1 MTVVAKNLVDNKTKV
16 ISTVTGSVNEE
27 SQSALDVTKLI
38 DSTSEPR
45 VSVVNV
51 HHEILGTGKVTL
63 LFDERKVLEL
73 TGRGNYGL
81 KKDEEKIETETTDKE
96 GDLFV
101 KSDANVSKFNLVLE
115 CRKES
120 GFN

>member
-63 LFDERKVLEL
+63 LFDEREVFEL

>member
-1 MTVVAKNLVDNKTKV
+1 MTVIAKNLVDNKTKV
-16 ISTVTGSVNEE
+16 ISTVTGSVNEK

-63 LFDERKVLEL
+63 LFDEREILEL

-81 KKDEEKIETETTDKE
+81 KKNEKKIETETTDKE
-96 GDLFV
+96 GDIFV

>member
-63 LFDERKVLEL
+63 LFDEREILEL

-81 KKDEEKIETETTDKE
+81 KKNEDKIETETTDKE
-96 GDLFV
+96 GDIFV

>member
-16 ISTVTGSVNEE
+16 ISTITGSVNEE

-63 LFDERKVLEL
+63 LFDEREILEL
-73 TGRGNYGL
+73 TGRGNYGI

-96 GDLFV
+96 GDIFV

>member
-1 MTVVAKNLVDNKTKV
+1 MTVIAKNLVDNKTKV

-63 LFDERKVLEL
+63 LFDKREILEL
-73 TGRGNYGL
+73 KGRGNHGL

-96 GDLFV
+96 GDIFV
-101 KSDANVSKFNLVLE
+101 KSDANVTKFNLILE

>member
-81 KKDEEKIETETTDKE
+81 KKDEVKIETETTDKE
-96 GDLFV
+96 GDIFV
-101 KSDANVSKFNLVLE
+101 KSDAIVSKFILVLE